1 MSHPQGSWYFLLL
14 KATYVLSC
22 WREQYFSL
30 LVSLWLLSY
39 VTARQQSRGGSV
51 QCKMWKAAK
60 LSRTCLAF
68 DETGASWRLLKVEEE
83 TETNINLSPTL
94 VSIRSM
100 FGSIRPP
107 LLYICFS
114 TLHIECIFVFVS
126 LHFHGFLPPDVQ
138 FPAVDMMCC
147 SSETLSPHKQLYC
160 SYCSLLSGSDM
171 SGFALCIFFLSHDF
185 SRIRSS
191 ESRWLTVCSNINGT
205 SSLKVL
211 GCLCLGKP

>member
-1 MSHPQGSWYFLLL
+1 M
-14 KATYVLSC
+14 
-22 WREQYFSL
+22 
-30 LVSLWLLSY
+30 
-39 VTARQQSRGGSV
+39 TARQQSSGGSV

-60 LSRTCLAF
+60 FSRTCLVF

-94 VSIRSM
+94 VSIRST

-126 LHFHGFLPPDVQ
+126 LHFHGFLPQDAQ
-138 FPAVDMMCC
+138 FPAVDVMCC
-147 SSETLSPHKQLYC
+147 SSEALSPHKQLHCNYC
-160 SYCSLLSGSDM
+160 CLLSGSDM
-171 SGFALCIFFLSHDF
+171 SGFASCTFFLSHDF

-191 ESRWLTVCSNINGT
+191 ESRWLTVCSDINGT